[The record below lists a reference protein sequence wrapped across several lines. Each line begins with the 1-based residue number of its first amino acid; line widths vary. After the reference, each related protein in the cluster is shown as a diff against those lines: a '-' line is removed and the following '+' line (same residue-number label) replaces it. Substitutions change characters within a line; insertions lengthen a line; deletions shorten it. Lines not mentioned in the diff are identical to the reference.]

1 MSKRPR
7 SGGTSVAKK
16 YKSALDKLADEFICP
31 ITSELPVD
39 PVTAEDGRVYE
50 KSALLEWFAT
60 KPEDEIKSPVTNE
73 PMGKRLLPAVQVA
86 KLRASRRSEETEE
99 GEGRVYTIISI
110 S

>member
-73 PMGKRLLPAVQVA
+73 PMEQQLIGSIQASSARRQLAGSRDA
-86 KLRASRRSEETEE
+86 RA
-99 GEGRVYTIISI
+99 
-110 S
+110 